1 MRFSFFLTLI
11 FCLSSYLAYSQ
22 DSVRFE
28 PLPKGISQGSVT
40 KILKDQY
47 GFMWFG
53 TRYGLNKFDG
63 LSYEHFPRK
72 KDGNVFKD
80 GSYVRDME
88 LDENGDIW
96 IATEGSGILKYDY
109 SADTFLIYK
118 NDPLNENS
126 ISANAASTLLLDQE
140 NLWVG
145 IKSRGLNRINLK
157 EDKVDHFWSNL
168 DDRNSISNNQTTAIE
183 KDNQGNIWI
192 GTWNGLSLYTPLSS
206 GFIRYNLNQ
215 LEGINTNKVVC
226 MYKGKNLWLGMD
238 KGVSRILYQDNKYH
252 FESLQSNS
260 EVLKRLKELAV
271 LSMTEDNIGNLW
283 IGTEN
288 GGLFYYNIL
297 TEELSQFEIKDPRG
311 AIISNSVWSL
321 YVDDLGILWV
331 GTFNGGVV
339 KIDPH
344 HQRMKHIYNKANL
357 DTEISQNMVSSFA
370 KIDDNLIWVGTD
382 GGGLNKFNL
391 SNEEVIEK
399 YDLERFGGSNAVLD
413 VLLDSEGDLW
423 LATWGGMMKKEG
435 NSFLTFTYQPDRLEM
450 GPCGNQLFDLME
462 DDSGN
467 IWIASFR
474 GGISVYLKEKK
485 IFKKLFQSSSE
496 KNRILSERPTVIFQ
510 DSEHN
515 IWIGT
520 EGDGLY
526 RVVVDR
532 AYNLVEAARFEY
544 SEDDDS
550 SLSHNIINIIYEDHN
565 GRIWIGTE
573 GGGLNRYN
581 NKGDS
586 FARFMKEDGFSSNL
600 IYAITE
606 DNEGNLWL
614 STNDGLCQFNP
625 VTNGIRIFD
634 ETDGAQS
641 SEFIKGAAL
650 TLPNGDL
657 LFGGIKGFNHFTPTS
672 FTINNHTPDVYLTS
686 LTFET
691 WPQNSIHFGKIQRL
705 NKAAK
710 ALELGYE
717 ANDFVIDYAVLNY
730 SKSSK
735 NQFAYMLDGYDD
747 KWIYPTNYRPA
758 RYTNVRPGSYSFKVR
773 GSNNDGIWNPDVAS
787 LDIIIHRPW
796 WDTPLAYFFYVL
808 LICTVLFGIILLII
822 KRERLRRNLAIE
834 HLELEQMK
842 ELDTIK
848 SRFFANISHEFRTP
862 LTLIISP
869 LKSMIDGFFKGDP
882 KNQYKL
888 MARNADRLL
897 SLINQLLDLSKL
909 EAGHMQLQASKQD
922 IIKFL
927 RPIVHSFTTYAEK
940 QYIDYK
946 CTFPEKDVPV
956 FFEKDKLEKIVVNLL
971 SNAFKYTQEF
981 GRIDFS
987 IIDSEKTVQLIVED
1001 TGIGMSKDQ
1010 LDLIFNRFYQID
1022 TNQKKGTGIGLALT
1036 KELIELHKGSIQVT
1050 SQVGKGTKF
1059 TVELKKGGDHLTDEE
1074 KTYLADD
1081 FHSKDQE
1088 PYIRKHP
1095 MDSLED
1101 SIVEESENENLPIVL
1116 IVDDNEDIRL
1126 FISEH
1131 FASNYRIL
1139 EAGDGEKALKVAL
1152 QEIPDIIIS
1161 DVMMPKMDGYELCRQ
1176 LKLDGKTCH
1185 IPFILLTAKASNES
1199 ALMGFELGAD
1209 NYVTK
1214 PFNPKLLELRVRNIL
1229 QSREN
1234 LKSQLL
1240 DSEEIHL
1247 EPSEVKVVSR
1257 DKEFLR
1263 KLIEFIEANMSN
1275 SDLNIDDV
1283 CKEMGLSRT
1292 QLYRKLKGLVGQSA
1306 NELIRSIRLKRA
1318 AQLIKSNEMT
1328 ISEITYEVG
1337 FNDLQY
1343 FRFCFKKQFGVNPS
1357 EYSTQVGV

>member
-1 MRFSFFLTLI
+1 MVLCMFSVY
-11 FCLSSYLAYSQ
+11 SYNLFGQ
-22 DSVRFE
+22 DSIQFE
-28 PLPKGISQGSVT
+28 LLPKGISQGSVT
-40 KILKDQY
+40 KIIKDNY

-63 LSYEHFPRK
+63 ISYEHFPRQ
-72 KDGNVFKD
+72 KDGDVFKE

-88 LDENGDIW
+88 LDKNGDIW

-109 SADTFLIYK
+109 SADTFLVFK
-118 NDPLNENS
+118 NVPLDDNS
-126 ISANAASTLLLDQE
+126 ISANATSTLLLDQQ

-145 IKSRGLNRINLK
+145 IKSRGINRINL
-157 EDKVDHFWSNL
+157 EDQQVDRFWSNL
-168 DDRNSISNNQTTAIE
+168 DDEKSLSNNQTTAIE

-192 GTWNGLSLYTPLSS
+192 GTWDGLSLYSPATSS
-206 GFIRYNLNQ
+206 FIRYDLNTVN
-215 LEGINTNKVVC
+215 EANSNKVVC
-226 MYKGKNLWLGMD
+226 MYKGKNLWIGMD
-238 KGVSRILYQDNKYH
+238 KGVSRISYRDNKYH
-252 FESLQSNS
+252 FDPLDSDS
-260 EVLKRLKELAV
+260 EALSRLNELAV
-271 LSMTEDNIGNLW
+271 LSMTEEANGNLW

-288 GGLFYYNIL
+288 GGLFYYNIG
-297 TEELSQFEIKDPRG
+297 TETLSQFQIKDPDG
-311 AIISNSVWSL
+311 GIISNSVWSL

-331 GTFNGGVV
+331 GTFNGGVA

-344 HQRMKHIYNKANL
+344 HQRMNHIYNKANL
-357 DTEISQNMVSSFA
+357 EKEISQNMVSSFA
-370 KIDDNLIWVGTD
+370 NINDNLVWVGTD
-382 GGGLNKFNL
+382 GGGLNKFDL
-391 SNEEVIEK
+391 KKREVREK
-399 YDLERFGGSNAVLD
+399 YDLVKSGGSNAVLD
-413 VLLDSEGDLW
+413 VLLDSQGELW
-423 LATWGGMMKKEG
+423 LATWGGMMKKQG
-435 NSFLTFTYQPDRLEM
+435 NAFETFTYQPDRLEE

-462 DDSGN
+462 DSRGN

-474 GGISVYLKEKK
+474 GGISIYLKNKK
-485 IFKKLFQSSSE
+485 KFKKLFQSNAE
-496 KNRILSERPTVIFQ
+496 KNRIASERPTVIFQ
-510 DSEHN
+510 DMKKN

-526 RVVVDR
+526 RTRVDED
-532 AYNLVEAARFEY
+532 YNLTDVELFEY
-544 SEDDDS
+544 LENDES
-550 SLSHNIINIIYEDHN
+550 SLSHNIINIIYEDRKGN
-565 GRIWIGTE
+565 MWIGTE
-573 GGGLNRYN
+573 GGGLNRFDPSN
-581 NKGDS
+581 TS
-586 FARFMKEDGFSSNL
+586 FERFTKEDGFSSNL
-600 IYAITE
+600 IYAIAE
-606 DNEGNLWL
+606 DKNGDLWL

-625 VTNGIRIFD
+625 TTNTIRVFD

-641 SEFIKGAAL
+641 SEFIKGAAS
-650 TLPNGDL
+650 TLDNGDL
-657 LFGGIKGFNHFTPTS
+657 LFGGIKGFNYFNPSS
-672 FTINNHTPDVYLTS
+672 FVVNTHTPDIYITS
-686 LTFET
+686 VTFEMM
-691 WPQNSIHFGKIQRL
+691 PEKSVHFGLVQEL
-705 NKAAK
+705 NDKDES
-710 ALELGYE
+710 LELGYE
-717 ANDFVIDYAVLNY
+717 ENDFVIDYAVLNY

-735 NQFAYMLDGYDD
+735 NQFAYMMEGYDD
-747 KWIYPTNYRPA
+747 QWIYPSDYRPA
-758 RYTNVRPGSYSFKVR
+758 RYTNVPPGRYVFMVK
-773 GSNNDGIWNPDVAS
+773 GSNNDGIWNPNEAVLS
-787 LDIIIHRPW
+787 IVIHRAW
-796 WDTPLAYFFYVL
+796 WNTSWAYAIYIGATL
-808 LICTVLFGIILLII
+808 SILFGIVLLLI

-834 HLELEQMK
+834 HLELEKMK
-842 ELDTIK
+842 ELDTMK

-909 EAGHMQLQASKQD
+909 ESGHMQLQASRQD
-922 IIKFL
+922 LIKFL
-927 RPIVHSFTTYAEK
+927 KPIVHSFTSYAEK

-946 CTFPEKDVPV
+946 CTFPDQDITL

-981 GRIDFS
+981 GRIDFT
-987 IIDSEKTVQLIVED
+987 IIEKKEIIQIHIEDS
-1001 TGIGMSKDQ
+1001 GIGMSEDQ

-1022 TNQKKGTGIGLALT
+1022 GTQKKGTGIGLALT
-1036 KELIELHKGSIQVT
+1036 KELVELHKGKIQVT
-1050 SQVGKGTKF
+1050 SSEGKGTKF
-1059 TVELKKGGDHLTDEE
+1059 IVELKKGSGHLTDEE
-1074 KTYLADD
+1074 KTYLTDD

-1088 PYIRKHP
+1088 PYVRRHP
-1095 MDSLED
+1095 MDSFTMDGAEED
-1101 SIVEESENENLPIVL
+1101 PENENLPIVL

-1131 FASNYRIL
+1131 FASDYRIL
-1139 EAGDGEKALKVAL
+1139 EAEDGEKALKLAQ
-1152 QEIPDIIIS
+1152 QEIPDIVIS
-1161 DVMMPKMDGYELCRQ
+1161 DVMMPKMDGYELCKE
-1176 LKLDGKTCH
+1176 LKLDSKTCH
-1185 IPFILLTAKASNES
+1185 IPFILLTAKASNDS
-1199 ALMGFELGAD
+1199 ALKGFELGAD

-1240 DSEEIHL
+1240 DTDTIHL

-1257 DKEFLR
+1257 DKEFLK
-1263 KLIEFIEANMSN
+1263 KLIAFIEDNMSN
-1275 SDLNIDDV
+1275 SDLSIDDV

-1357 EYSTQVGV
+1357 EYSTQIEA